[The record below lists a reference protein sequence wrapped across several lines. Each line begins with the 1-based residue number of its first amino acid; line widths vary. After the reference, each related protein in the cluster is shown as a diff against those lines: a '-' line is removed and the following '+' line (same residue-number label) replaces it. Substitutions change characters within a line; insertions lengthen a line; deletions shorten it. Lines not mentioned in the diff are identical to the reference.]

1 MKYVS
6 PQTEKRK
13 QRQRKRRKQIML
25 CVALLCLIAV
35 VTTLILVF
43 KGGKDKPSS
52 SELPNS
58 DSAVTDITSSE
69 TDESSS
75 SEEDVSSENEDS
87 SSEEVSSKDDSSS
100 SEDKDESKDDSE
112 NKKPK
117 KKKQSLI
124 SRIKAIFAK
133 TEPIP
138 VIYPAISF
146 GRTID
151 AQMDEIVSLSPLAT
165 EIILSS
171 PSQNA
176 LVAVSN
182 YCNKRGNDDLMTVG
196 TPLIPDVNKIIQLQ
210 PDCLIVQT
218 PLSDIDKKK
227 FEENGI
233 LVLQLDYP
241 KTLEDLKEIYRSV
254 TAITLGA
261 DIATFESER
270 VLADIT
276 EKLNLYSLA
285 LDGQN
290 KLNAVMLFNSYGM
303 IATADTIEG
312 QLLEYF
318 FDVKDMGSGYMAE
331 SMDAVV
337 ATNPEVLIVS
347 DDISSE
353 QLVQIGLGDTS
364 AVANDRVYYVDIQQ
378 FENLSLKTIKT
389 LSGIANEVYGDI
401 IQPPVVETEE

>member
-25 CVALLCLIAV
+25 CVALLCIVAV
-35 VTTLILVF
+35 AAGVIF
-43 KGGKDKPSS
+43 AIKGGKDKPSS
-52 SELPNS
+52 SDIPGS
-58 DSAVTDITSSE
+58 DSVVTDTTVSETEDENTSSGE
-69 TDESSS
+69 K
-75 SEEDVSSENEDS
+75 
-87 SSEEVSSKDDSSS
+87 EEVSSEESETSSKDENAEK
-100 SEDKDESKDDSE
+100 EDKPSADKDKTE
-112 NKKPK
+112 KPK

-124 SRIKAIFAK
+124 GRIKAMFAK

-138 VIYPAISF
+138 VTYPAISF

-151 AQMDEIVSLSPLAT
+151 AQMDEIISLSPLAT
-165 EIILSS
+165 EVILS
-171 PSQNA
+171 
-176 LVAVSN
+176 
-182 YCNKRGNDDLMTVG
+182 
-196 TPLIPDVNKIIQLQ
+196 LIPDVDKIIQLK

-227 FEENGI
+227 IEESGI
-233 LVLQLDYP
+233 LILQLDYP
-241 KTLEDLKEIYRSV
+241 KTLEELKEIYRSV
-254 TAITLGA
+254 TAITQGA

-276 EKLNLYSLA
+276 AKLNLYSLA
-285 LDGQN
+285 LEGQN

-303 IATADTIEG
+303 VATDDTIEG
-312 QLLEYF
+312 QLLSYF
-318 FDVKDMGSGYMAE
+318 FDVKEMGSGYMAE

-347 DDISSE
+347 DNISAD
-353 QLVQIGLGDTS
+353 QLVQIGLGGTD
-364 AVANDRVYYVDIQQ
+364 AVANGRVYYVDTQQ
-378 FENLSLKTIKT
+378 FENLSLKSIKT
-389 LSGIANEVYGDI
+389 LSGIANEVYGSI